1 MINPQTQGSY
11 SDLETLAN
19 MEKPIPGQSLTNNPE
34 APLPFE
40 GPTVHT
46 ELAPA
51 IDDLLVR
58 LCAPEVFHSV
68 VNALRE
74 GLPVGEMAEQILF
87 EGFAQ
92 GQYNPDLML
101 LLVEPTMYILIAL
114 ADMVDVEPRIDD
126 DDAAP
131 DDPREQISNLEK
143 AIEVAKDKIVPSQI
157 PLEIKSKVEKL
168 TEDIQPS
175 SNSLLSKEE
184 V

>member
-1 MINPQTQGSY
+1 MINPQIQGSY
-11 SDLETLAN
+11 GDLENLAN

-51 IDDLLVR
+51 IDDLLVK
-58 LCAPEVFHSV
+58 LCEPEVFHGIV
-68 VNALRE
+68 GALAD

-92 GQYNPDLML
+92 GQWNPDLML

-114 ADMVDVEPRIDD
+114 ADMADVEPRIDD
-126 DDAAP
+126 DDEP
-131 DDPREQISNLEK
+131 DPEEEISQLEK
-143 AIEVAKDKIVPSQI
+143 VIELAKEKVVSSQVPVS
-157 PLEIKSKVEKL
+157 IKSKVEKL
-168 TEDIQPS
+168 TEDIKPKEQ
-175 SNSLLSKEE
+175 SLLSKEE

>member
-11 SDLETLAN
+11 SDLENLAN

-46 ELAPA
+46 EFAPA
-51 IDDLLVR
+51 IDDLLVK
-58 LCAPEVFHSV
+58 LCEPEVFHIV
-68 VNALRE
+68 VDALRE

-92 GQYNPDLML
+92 GQWNPDLML

-114 ADMVDVEPRIDD
+114 ADMADVEPRIDD
-126 DDAAP
+126 N
-131 DDPREQISNLEK
+131 DDPDPEEEITQLEK
-143 AIEVAKDKIVPSQI
+143 VIELAKEKVVSSQVPVA
-157 PLEIKSKVEKL
+157 IKSKVEKL
-168 TEDIQPS
+168 TENIKPKEQ
-175 SNSLLSKEE
+175 SLLSKEE

>member
-1 MINPQTQGSY
+1 MINLQTQEGY
-11 SDLETLAN
+11 NELENLAN

-51 IDDLLVR
+51 IDDLLVK
-58 LCAPEVFHSV
+58 LCEPEVFHGIV
-68 VNALRE
+68 GALAD

-114 ADMVDVEPRIDD
+114 ADMVNVEPRIDD
-126 DDAAP
+126 EDDDE
-131 DDPREQISNLEK
+131 DDEEQLSHIKQAIEK
-143 AIEVAKDKIVPSQI
+143 AKDNFVPSQI
-157 PLEIKSKVEKL
+157 PVEIKSKVEKL
-168 TEDIQPS
+168 TENIAPS
-175 SNSLLSKEE
+175 SPSLLSKKE
-184 V
+184 

>member
-11 SDLETLAN
+11 SDLENLSN

-51 IDDLLVR
+51 IDDLLVK
-58 LCAPEVFHSV
+58 LCEPEVFHGIV
-68 VNALRE
+68 GALAD

-114 ADMVDVEPRIDD
+114 ADMADIEPRIDD
-126 DDAAP
+126 EDDEEDAE
-131 DDPREQISNLEK
+131 EQLSHIEQAIEK
-143 AIEVAKDKIVPSQI
+143 AKDAFVPSQI
-157 PLEIKSKVEKL
+157 PVEIKSKVEKL
-168 TEDIQPS
+168 TENIAPS
-175 SNSLLSKEE
+175 SPSLLSKKE
-184 V
+184 

>member
-1 MINPQTQGSY
+1 MINPQTQGTY
-11 SDLETLAN
+11 NDLENLAN

-51 IDDLLVR
+51 IDDLLVK
-58 LCAPEVFHSV
+58 LCEPEVFHIV
-68 VNALRE
+68 VDALRE

-92 GQYNPDLML
+92 GQWNPDLML

-114 ADMVDVEPRIDD
+114 ADMADVEPRIDD
-126 DDAAP
+126 DDEP
-131 DDPREQISNLEK
+131 DPEEEISQLEK
-143 AIEVAKDKIVPSQI
+143 VIELAKEKVVSSQVPVA
-157 PLEIKSKVEKL
+157 IKSKVEKL
-168 TEDIQPS
+168 TENIAPS
-175 SNSLLSKEE
+175 SPSLLSKKE
-184 V
+184 

>member
-1 MINPQTQGSY
+1 MINPQTQGTY
-11 SDLETLAN
+11 NDLENLASL
-19 MEKPIPGQSLTNNPE
+19 EQPIPGQSLTNDPE
-34 APLPFE
+34 KPLPFE
-40 GPTVHT
+40 QAPVHT

-58 LCAPEVFHSV
+58 LCEPEIFHSI

-114 ADMVDVEPRIDD
+114 ADMADVEPRIDD
-126 DDAAP
+126 EDEEP
-131 DDPREQISNLEK
+131 DSEEKITQLEK
-143 AIEVAKDKIVPSQI
+143 MIDLAKEKVVPSQV
-157 PLEIKSKVEKL
+157 PVAIKSKVEKL
-168 TEDIQPS
+168 TEDIKPKEQ
-175 SNSLLSKEE
+175 SLLSKEE
-184 V
+184 A